1 MMNAL
6 YRPIFNT
13 WIAFII
19 ALMVSLISWIV
30 AASLEL
36 GEMFSPDYSG
46 FPSPFFMV
54 LVISVAVGF
63 IAFIWFFLEREG
75 ITVLAII
82 GVTVGIYVVIILL
95 DWVLTKWGSQ
105 MILIAIPVGLGLFT
119 GVQLMLFIRKRVEA
133 GVWIT
138 FALIIV
144 FAGLT
149 WWAGYTDWEFLA
161 LSVILYYGS
170 IVAIC
175 FGYAAVFVVY
185 TIYVRRTLGV

>member
-30 AASLEL
+30 IASL
-36 GEMFSPDYSG
+36 GVGGMFDPDYVG
-46 FPSPFFMV
+46 FPSPLFMV

-63 IAFIWFFLEREG
+63 VTFIWFFLEREG
-75 ITVLAII
+75 ITALAIAGMVI
-82 GVTVGIYVVIILL
+82 GIYVVIILL
-95 DWVLTKWGSQ
+95 DWVLNKWGS
-105 MILIAIPVGLGLFT
+105 MMLLIAIPVGLGAFT
-119 GVQLMLFIRKRVEA
+119 AIQLMLFIRKRVEA

-144 FAGLT
+144 FAGMT
-149 WWAGYTDWEFLA
+149 WWASFTDSDFLA
-161 LSVILYYGS
+161 LSVILYYGA
-170 IVAIC
+170 IVALC
-175 FGYAAVFVVY
+175 FGYAAIYVLY

>member
-30 AASLEL
+30 ISAIEV
-36 GEMFSPDYSG
+36 GGIFDPEYSG

-54 LVISVAVGF
+54 LVISFAVGF
-63 IAFIWFFLEREG
+63 ITFIWFFLEREG
-75 ITVLAII
+75 ITALAII
-82 GVTVGIYVVIILL
+82 GVTIGIYVVIVLL
-95 DWVLTKWGSQ
+95 DWVLTKWGSL
-105 MILIAIPVGLGLFT
+105 MILVAIPVALGLFT
-119 GVQLMLFIRKRVEA
+119 AVELMLFIRKRVEA

-138 FALIIV
+138 FALVIV

-149 WWAGYTDWEFLA
+149 WWASYTDSEFLA
-161 LSVILYYGS
+161 LAVILYYGA
-170 IVAIC
+170 IVALC
-175 FGYAAVFVVY
+175 FGYAGIYIIY
-185 TIYVRRTLGV
+185 TIYIRRTLGV

>member
-30 AASLEL
+30 AVAMGL
-36 GEMFSPDYSG
+36 GGIYHPDYTG
-46 FPSPFFMV
+46 FPSPLFMV
-54 LVISVAVGF
+54 LVVSVAVGF
-63 IAFIWFFLEREG
+63 VTFIWFFLEREG
-75 ITVLAII
+75 ITAMAII
-82 GVTVGIYVVIILL
+82 GMVVGIYVVIALL
-95 DWVLTKWGSQ
+95 DWVLNKWGSH
-105 MILIAIPVGLGLFT
+105 MILIVIPVGLGLFT
-119 GVQLMLFIRKRVEA
+119 GVVLMLLVRKRVEA

-149 WWAGYTDWEFLA
+149 WWASFIDSDFLA
-161 LSVILYYGS
+161 LSVILYYGA

-175 FGYAAVFVVY
+175 FGYAAVFIIY

>member
-30 AASLEL
+30 SAAA
-36 GEMFSPDYSG
+36 GVGGIFDPDFTG
-46 FPSPFFMV
+46 FPSPLFMV
-54 LVISVAVGF
+54 LVVSFAVGF
-63 IAFIWFFLEREG
+63 VTFIWFFMAREG

-82 GVTVGIYVVIILL
+82 GVVIGIYVVIVLL
-95 DWVLTKWGSQ
+95 DWVLTTWGSQ

-119 GVQLMLFIRKRVEA
+119 AVQLMLFIRKRVEA

-149 WWAGYTDWEFLA
+149 WWASFIDSDFLA
-161 LSVILYYGS
+161 LSVILYYGA
-170 IVAIC
+170 IVVLC

>member
-30 AASLEL
+30 AAYLEL
-36 GEMFSPDYSG
+36 GEMFSPDYTG
-46 FPSPFFMV
+46 FPSPMFMV

-63 IAFIWFFLEREG
+63 ITFIWFFLEREG
-75 ITVLAII
+75 ITALAII
-82 GVTVGIYVVIILL
+82 GVTVGIYVAIILL

-105 MILIAIPVGLGLFT
+105 MILIAVPIGLGVFT

-149 WWAGYTDWEFLA
+149 WWSSFTDWEFLA

>member
-30 AASLEL
+30 AAYLEL
-36 GEMFSPDYSG
+36 GEIFSPDYTG
-46 FPSPFFMV
+46 FPSPIFMV

-63 IAFIWFFLEREG
+63 ITFIWFFLEREG
-75 ITVLAII
+75 ITALALI
-82 GVTVGIYVVIILL
+82 GVTVGIYVAIILL

-105 MILIAIPVGLGLFT
+105 MILIAVPIGLGVFT

-149 WWAGYTDWEFLA
+149 WWASFTDWEFLA

>member
-19 ALMVSLISWIV
+19 ALMVSLISWIIV
-30 AASLEL
+30 AAMDL
-36 GEMFSPDYSG
+36 GGIFDPDYTG
-46 FPSPFFMV
+46 FPSPLFMV
-54 LVISVAVGF
+54 LVVSVAVGF
-63 IAFIWFFLEREG
+63 VTFIWFFLEREG
-75 ITVLAII
+75 ITVIAII
-82 GVTVGIYVVIILL
+82 GVVVGIYVMIILL

-105 MILIAIPVGLGLFT
+105 MILIAVPLGLGMFT
-119 GVQLMLFIRKRVEA
+119 GIQLMLFIRKRVEA

-149 WWAGYTDWEFLA
+149 WWASYTDSDFLA
-161 LSVILYYGS
+161 LSVILYYGA
-170 IVAIC
+170 IVALC
-175 FGYAAVFVVY
+175 FGYAAVFIVY

>member
-30 AASLEL
+30 IASLDV
-36 GEMFSPDYSG
+36 GGMFDPDYVG
-46 FPSPFFMV
+46 FPSPLFMV

-63 IAFIWFFLEREG
+63 VTFIWFFLEREG
-75 ITVLAII
+75 ITAMAIVGMVI
-82 GVTVGIYVVIILL
+82 GIYVVIILL
-95 DWVLTKWGSQ
+95 DWVLNKWGS
-105 MILIAIPVGLGLFT
+105 MMLLIAIPVGLGAFT
-119 GVQLMLFIRKRVEA
+119 AIQLMLFIRKRVEA

-149 WWAGYTDWEFLA
+149 WWASFIDSDFLA
-161 LSVILYYGS
+161 LSVILYYGA
-170 IVAIC
+170 IVALC
-175 FGYAAVFVVY
+175 FGYAAIYILY

>member
-1 MMNAL
+1 MMNAR

-30 AASLEL
+30 AAAM
-36 GEMFSPDYSG
+36 GFGGIYDPDYTG
-46 FPSPFFMV
+46 FPSPMFMV
-54 LVISVAVGF
+54 LVVSVAVGF
-63 IAFIWFFLEREG
+63 VTFIWFFLEREG
-75 ITVLAII
+75 ITAMAII
-82 GVTVGIYVVIILL
+82 GMVIGIYVVIALL
-95 DWVLTKWGSQ
+95 DWVLTKWGSH
-105 MILIAIPVGLGLFT
+105 MLLIVIPVGLGLFT
-119 GVQLMLFIRKRVEA
+119 GVMLMLLIRKRVEA

-138 FALIIV
+138 FSLIIV

-149 WWAGYTDWEFLA
+149 WWASFIDSDFLA
-161 LSVILYYGS
+161 LSVILYYGA

-175 FGYAAVFVVY
+175 FGYAAVFIIY